1 MQVNVLFPINAEAF
15 TYIVPEDLE
24 PDVKVGSR
32 VLAPFRKEK
41 KIGIIQNIDHIPQTT
56 DHRPQ
61 TIPPLSITLK
71 PIESVLDKE
80 PLIPENLLKLIQWV
94 GQYYI
99 STSGMAL
106 KNAIPSGVLEGRK
119 SGKSRITYDSEIKPA
134 KIFNLTSEQKKAL
147 SEITKVHAGAFL
159 LHGVTGSGK
168 TEVYLRAVEAL
179 LEDKPHEI
187 KNISRGKE
195 AIVLVPEIAL
205 TAQIID
211 RFRSRF
217 NEKVAFFH
225 SGISPGERVSYWW
238 KIRNG
243 EVKIVVGVRS
253 AVFAPFKKLGLIVVD
268 EEQEASYK
276 QFEGLKYSARDVALA
291 RAKIEGIKIILGSAT
306 PSIETFYN
314 AKKGNIKYL
323 ELKNRIE
330 QKPMP
335 QVEIVD
341 MTKEDKKT
349 LSFSDKLLNALKEN
363 TLKGYQSLIMLNR
376 RGYAPFLMCTD
387 CGYTYKC
394 PACSITLTY
403 HKDTKT
409 LNCHYCN
416 SYLKPQD
423 ICPECSGAKI
433 KYIGIGTQ
441 RVEEELRTM
450 IPSLSLKRMDRDTTR
465 RKLSHYRIIKEME
478 EKKIDV
484 LLGTQMVA
492 KGHDFPLV
500 TLSAVIFAD
509 VALNLPDFRSSE
521 RTFQLFTQ
529 LAGRAGRGDVS
540 GDVYIQT
547 YEPYHYVF
555 NYVQNH
561 DYTGFYQKE
570 IELRKELSY
579 PPFSKLIRIILG
591 FKNKDIVK
599 GTIKDVSDRITEV
612 SQNVIA
618 RSPEKLGR
626 RGNLKNEIASSRQLV
641 NKEDVEIL
649 GPAPAP
655 LEKIRNL
662 WRWHLILKGKNS
674 KILRQKALEI
684 LETIK
689 DIKGVKIDVDVDP
702 INLL

>member
-1 MQVNVLFPINAEAF
+1 MMQINVLFPINANAF
-15 TYIVPEDLE
+15 TYIVPKGLE
-24 PDVKVGSR
+24 ADVKVGSR
-32 VLAPFRKEK
+32 VLAPFKKGK
-41 KIGIIQNIDHIPQTT
+41 KIGIIQNIGHPGLAPRSEAG
-56 DHRPQ
+56 RPQ

-71 PIESVLDKE
+71 PISAVLDKE

-106 KNAIPSGVLEGRK
+106 KNAVPSGVLEGRK
-119 SGKSRITYDSEIKPA
+119 SGKSRITYDSKTKPA
-134 KIFNLTSEQKKAL
+134 KIFSLTSEQKKAL
-147 SEITKVHAGAFL
+147 SEVTKVSTGVFL

-168 TEVYLRAVEAL
+168 TEVYLRAIEAL
-179 LEDKPHEI
+179 QD
-187 KNISRGKE
+187 KE

-217 NEKVAFFH
+217 NEKAAFFH
-225 SGISPGERVSYWW
+225 SGLSPGERVSQWW

-243 EVKIVVGVRS
+243 EVKVAVGVRS
-253 AVFAPFKKLGLIVVD
+253 AVFAPFTRLGLIVID

-291 RAKIEGIKIILGSAT
+291 RAKIEGITVLLGSAT

-314 AKKGNIKYL
+314 AKNGKLKYL
-323 ELKNRIE
+323 ELEHRIE
-330 QKPMP
+330 QKPLP
-335 QVEIVD
+335 RVDIID

-349 LSFSDKLLNALKEN
+349 WSFSDKLLNAVREH
-363 TLKGYQSLIMLNR
+363 TARGYQSLMMLNR
-376 RGYAPFLMCTD
+376 RGYAPFLICTD

-394 PACSITLTY
+394 PTCSITLTY

-423 ICPECSGAKI
+423 ICPQCNGSKI

-441 RVEEELRTM
+441 RVEEELCAL

-465 RKLSHYRIIKEME
+465 RKLSHYRMVKEME

-529 LAGRAGRGDVS
+529 LAGRAGRGNVS
-540 GDVYIQT
+540 GEVYIQT

-555 NYVQNH
+555 KYVRNH

-570 IELRKELSY
+570 IKLRKELSY
-579 PPFSKLIRIILG
+579 PPFSRLIRIILG
-591 FKNKDIVK
+591 FKNRDIIEK
-599 GTIKDVSDRITEV
+599 TIKDISERIKKIIPP
-612 SQNVIA
+612 SPPQNP
-618 RSPEKLGR
+618 STFPFNKGR
-626 RGNLKNEIASSRQLV
+626 YDSIPRGQSGI
-641 NKEDVEIL
+641 KERWLEGITMDVEIL

-655 LEKIRNL
+655 LEKIKNL

-674 KILRQKALEI
+674 KTLRHKALEI
-684 LETIK
+684 LEAIK